1 MTRIGA
7 KDSQALLRHLATS
20 GERLFKTSDAQEAAS
35 VVGIPSAK
43 IPDLLRRLA
52 QQGWLEPVQ
61 RGVFTLAPELTA
73 VPLHEH
79 ELAMKLARPAAI
91 SHWSAL
97 MVHDLTDQL
106 PRTTYV
112 STVKGAVTQ
121 ASRHVHGFDFLFIQF
136 TPERFFGVETTW
148 SGDSQIQVTNLE
160 RTVIDA
166 ISRPKYCGDLVV
178 AQLAVFAAGS
188 RLNVERIVDYAL
200 KLDAATCKRLGWHLG
215 RYGIDEIL
223 LHKLREV
230 PVRGYV
236 RLDPGGPKRGH
247 CNGKWSIQE
256 NVPEGLLR

>member
-1 MTRIGA
+1 MTRIVA
-7 KDSQALLRHLATS
+7 KDSQALLRHLASS
-20 GERLFKTSDAQEAAS
+20 GERLFRTSDAQEAAS
-35 VVGIPSAK
+35 AVGIPPAK

-79 ELAMKLARPAAI
+79 ELAMKLAQPAAI

-106 PRTTYV
+106 PRTTYI

-121 ASRHVHGFDFLFIQF
+121 SSRHVHCFDFHFVQF
-136 TPERFFGVETTW
+136 TSERFFGVETTW
-148 SGDSQIQVTNLE
+148 SGDSQVQVTDLE

-166 ISRPKYCGDLVV
+166 ISRPKYCGDLAI
-178 AQLAVFAAGS
+178 AQLAVFGAGS
-188 RLNVERIVDYAL
+188 RLDLERIVDYAL
-200 KLDAATCKRLGWHLG
+200 KLDAATCKRLGWHLE
-215 RYGIDEIL
+215 RYGIDESVL
-223 LHKLREV
+223 RKLREV

-236 RLDPGGPKRGH
+236 RLDPSGPKLGP
-247 CNGKWSIQE
+247 CGGKWSIQE
-256 NVPEGLLR
+256 NVPKGLLR